1 MTEEVSFHNSFVKQ
15 IKAWINETKNKGK
28 KSKPSSR
35 LSSRLS
41 YLSSATRTDGL
52 DACLIP
58 RWICDKYDKEPDKMR
73 NLLKSAQRSAIMI
86 AESYSKR
93 ERREMPESLRNKI
106 IMFKL

>member
-35 LSSRLS
+35 LS
-41 YLSSATRTDGL
+41 YLSSATRMDSL
-52 DACLIP
+52 DACLIH
-58 RWICDKYDKEPDKMR
+58 RCICDAFVDQPDRMK
-73 NLLKSAQRSAIMI
+73 NLLKTTRQNAIMI

-93 ERREMPESLRNKI
+93 EKREMPESLRNKI

>member
-35 LSSRLS
+35 LS
-41 YLSSATRTDGL
+41 YLSSVTRTDGL

-73 NLLKSAQRSAIMI
+73 HLLKSAQRSAIMI

>member
-28 KSKPSSR
+28 KSKPSR
-35 LSSRLS
+35 RI
-41 YLSSATRTDGL
+41 YLFSTAMMDSL
-52 DACLIP
+52 DACLIH
-58 RWICDKYDKEPDKMR
+58 RCICDAFINQPDRMK
-73 NLLKSAQRSAIMI
+73 NLLKTTRQNAIMI

-93 ERREMPESLRNKI
+93 EKREMPESLRNKI